1 MGYSLRAS
9 QEAVIHVVAL
19 FVKGITILCK
29 VRLVANRFLA
39 RCTHQT
45 KLVGV
50 LKMFK
55 QIQAVYKEADIGAF
69 DDKICLEVMLRNVA
83 IREGYRM
90 DKKDAVRVIELE
102 RKNEDGVKQ

>member
-1 MGYSLRAS
+1 MVDLTNRAEVLQLLS
-9 QEAVIHVVAL
+9 ELELVENKL
-19 FVKGITILCK
+19 TINE
-29 VRLVANRFLA
+29 VE
-39 RCTHQT
+39 
-45 KLVGV
+45 
-50 LKMFK
+50 MFK

>member
-1 MGYSLRAS
+1 MVDLTNRAEVLQLLS
-9 QEAVIHVVAL
+9 EL
-19 FVKGITILCK
+19 ELVK
-29 VRLVANRFLA
+29 N
-39 RCTHQT
+39 
-45 KLVGV
+45 KLTSNE
-50 LKMFK
+50 LEMFK
-55 QIQAVYKEADIGAF
+55 QIQAVYKEADMGAF